1 MHEFLHIRPP
11 STHVVAGGSVYY
23 KGDLQKN
30 ILFGWT
36 VVFLNRMNNDALIRA
51 SLWGKLLQKHILFGI
66 LKSEGS
72 AIKMHM
78 RLEFIILTPFASDSG
93 LEEDAEPSLLLLY
106 ARPGCHKS
114 TAVTG
119 IWVQATFDSFQMEW
133 QFSQLQDSLAYEDG
147 YPVAEYLRR
156 CQLFFQAVMQSHVWV
171 CQLTT
176 NLLPFHP
183 RPHDRGI
190 GTPRYLLPCH
200 PCANFTEH
208 LPQDIGFRLLLC

>member
-1 MHEFLHIRPP
+1 MHEFPHIRPP
-11 STHVVAGGSVYY
+11 STHVVASRSVYY

-36 VVFLNRMNNDALIRA
+36 VVFLNHMNNDALIRA

-93 LEEDAEPSLLLLY
+93 LEEDAEPSFFLLY

-133 QFSQLQDSLAYEDG
+133 QFSQLQDSLQSLEISSSLPAFLPG
-147 YPVAEYLRR
+147 
-156 CQLFFQAVMQSHVWV
+156 CHAVTCAS
-171 CQLTT
+171 LSIDDKFTS
-176 NLLPFHP
+176 LPSTPP
-183 RPHDRGI
+183 R
-190 GTPRYLLPCH
+190 
-200 PCANFTEH
+200 
-208 LPQDIGFRLLLC
+208 